1 MRAGAGPGCVIEY
14 CELARRVPV
23 KSVRSSGGTGNR
35 NTAAS
40 PVNTATYI
48 NFKQREMASVAQDR
62 NTGTGSHWSLDG
74 GWSGMCDIS
83 IMASLVTGGAALPVT
98 AVSSCHPVIVWSPR
112 HQASSLSCNQSP
124 SPPAGSL
131 ERAKQALK
139 QLSSKALTLVA
150 LLPYQS

>member
-1 MRAGAGPGCVIEY
+1 MVRAGAGPGCVIEY

-62 NTGTGSHWSLDG
+62 NTRKGSQ
-74 GWSGMCDIS
+74 
-83 IMASLVTGGAALPVT
+83 TT
-98 AVSSCHPVIVWSPR
+98 
-112 HQASSLSCNQSP
+112 
-124 SPPAGSL
+124 
-131 ERAKQALK
+131 
-139 QLSSKALTLVA
+139 
-150 LLPYQS
+150 